1 MDAYGSKRV
10 GCEVLLPQPGG
21 ELHDL
26 GGRVLADALEHI
38 DQINIG
44 VDVVQAAGGDQALR
58 DAYVFGPELGPAEEP
73 VVPLMLNST

>member
-1 MDAYGSKRV
+1 
-10 GCEVLLPQPGG
+10 VLLPQPGG
-21 ELHDL
+21 ELRDL

-58 DAYVFGPELGPAEEP
+58 DATYL
-73 VVPLMLNST
+73 VPSSVQQKSPLFLLC